1 MKKRFARVGAL
12 LFCLAVGLV
21 AARMIPAPDG
31 ADGGT
36 GGWDL
41 GRELRQGIEH
51 DTPKPN
57 TAAERIGTPTLAP
70 SRPEPQAAGAPEG
83 VILVN
88 VEVAAEE

>member
-31 ADGGT
+31 ADGGD

-51 DTPKPN
+51 GCPEPEP
-57 TAAERIGTPTLAP
+57 AAARAGTPTLAP
-70 SRPEPQAAGAPEG
+70 PRPETQTAGAAEG

-88 VEVAAEE
+88 VEATAEE